1 MPTINVLPELS
12 LNSRNINLP
21 IEERQGNVS
30 NDDCD
35 AMFTQTQK
43 PKLDISLDSGTM
55 FTQAQKPKLDDITM
69 DSDTMFTQEDKGDS
83 ELEMFSS
90 QCQSPQTEREK
101 ELDMQF
107 DVSNLSISNI
117 GKNGRYLDLII
128 P

>member
-1 MPTINVLPELS
+1 MPTVNLLPELS
-12 LNSRNINLP
+12 LNSRHIDLP
-21 IEERQGNVS
+21 IEDRQGSVS
-30 NDDCD
+30 SDDCD

-43 PKLDISLDSGTM
+43 PKLDISFDSGTM
-55 FTQAQKPKLDDITM
+55 FTQTQKPNLDDITL

-107 DVSNLSISNI
+107 DVSYLSISNI
-117 GKNGRYLDLII
+117 GRFIEI
-128 P
+128 V